1 MAAIPLPAV
10 GWQLTYPVL
19 VDSVSVSRAGN
30 RAISFVETAD
40 PFWQIPMVTEALSAQ
55 QLALVE
61 AFRDETRLG
70 RLSVLYTPKHVCVP
84 QAYWGNPNAAALA
97 NLGFVA
103 SITNGFTVA
112 IGGVDN
118 GLTLMR
124 GDLIS
129 LATGNY
135 RALCRIRAGAVAAA
149 NAMTIAVDPPVPG
162 YISVGAA
169 VRFKDPELNC
179 RVLPGSFSIPD
190 EFNPVASFTLVEVPQ

>member
-1 MAAIPLPAV
+1 MAAIALPAV
-10 GWQLTYPVL
+10 GWQLAYPTL

-40 PFWQIPMVTEALSAQ
+40 PFWQIPMVTEALSAS

-70 RLSVLYTPKHVCVP
+70 RRTVLYTPKHVCVP
-84 QAYWGNPNAAALA
+84 QAYWGNASAPALA
-97 NLGFVA
+97 NLGIV
-103 SITNGFTVA
+103 SGVTNGFTVA
-112 IGGVDN
+112 FDSVDN

-129 LATGNY
+129 LATGDY
-135 RALCRIRAGAVAAA
+135 RALCRIRTGAVAVG
-149 NAMTIAVDPPVPG
+149 NAMTVTVDPAVPG
-162 YISVGAA
+162 YISAGAT
-169 VRFKDPELNC
+169 VRFKDTELNC

-190 EFNPVASFTLVEVPQ
+190 EFNPVASFTLVEVPK